1 MSDPDEPSIATAG
14 ADPGGRKAP
23 THVARGSNTNHEEPG
38 ERYPLS
44 GGSPF
49 RGGHDVDVYR
59 FDTDEGPL
67 VPEEK
72 SCRPDG
78 VCLLRWHGEV
88 VTASSHD
95 PGHSRVVA

>member
-1 MSDPDEPSIATAG
+1 MSEPELSPDEP
-14 ADPGGRKAP
+14 
-23 THVARGSNTNHEEPG
+23 
-38 ERYPLS
+38 
-44 GGSPF
+44 
-49 RGGHDVDVYR
+49 VYR

-67 VPEEK
+67 VPEGK
-72 SCRPDG
+72 SRRPDG